1 MQDYP
6 KLLLQASKT
15 IPVNRDC
22 LVVTLPRFMAWSPVK
37 NDYVRAAALKAR
49 TGFEESPRSGEAD
62 VQELFRKQIMSVN
75 DCPCCKGEGERNVVI
90 EERAHVCLWPCCGCT
105 VEAIHRHFGKNVVI
119 RKGSVLIVRCKNWHL
134 DNVEIDGCCVIG
146 EEQVGN
152 DASVSLRHVSIHNKG
167 WSYVDID
174 KEDATIPIIYRMR
187 GYRVEKKEQCVFSVA
202 KPGSYVVENREF
214 DGAVE
219 CVLGESDCR
228 VC

>member
-90 EERAHVCLWPCCGCT
+90 EEGAHV
-105 VEAIHRHFGKNVVI
+105 
-119 RKGSVLIVRCKNWHL
+119 
-134 DNVEIDGCCVIG
+134 
-146 EEQVGN
+146 
-152 DASVSLRHVSIHNKG
+152 
-167 WSYVDID
+167 
-174 KEDATIPIIYRMR
+174 
-187 GYRVEKKEQCVFSVA
+187 
-202 KPGSYVVENREF
+202 
-214 DGAVE
+214 
-219 CVLGESDCR
+219 
-228 VC
+228 